1 MTQDE
6 KIFRKLYNL
15 NTTIIFN
22 IGFLHNHYS
31 LFSQNQNVYLYK
43 LITLIKEYKSY
54 YDSRKID
61 SIFNDQERNK
71 K

>member
-43 LITLIKEYKSY
+43 LINL
-54 YDSRKID
+54 
-61 SIFNDQERNK
+61 NK
-71 K
+71 RIQILL